1 MLLVSNIAAMHLI
14 FRTMLQLLL
23 SRRRPALGI
32 WDSSSVT
39 LRVLLTDID
48 IAMHMNNGMYF
59 SVFDLGRFDLMV
71 RSGVW
76 AQMRRRRWS
85 PVAAGETISFRK
97 SLQLGQLYA
106 IETRIIGLDE
116 RAIYFEQR
124 AVADGE
130 IYARAFIA
138 TRLVSGSGPVGNEE
152 IVAAFGAPPEDLVL
166 PEWIHEW
173 RLNNTLPSTR
183 RPAPHSW

>member
-1 MLLVSNIAAMHLI
+1 MHLI
-14 FRTMLQLLL
+14 LRTILQLFTSGRRSVL
-23 SRRRPALGI
+23 SI
-32 WDSSSVT
+32 WGAGSVT

-76 AQMRRRRWS
+76 RQMRARGWS

-97 SLQLGQLYA
+97 SLRLGQRYS

-124 AVADGE
+124 AVAGGE
-130 IYARAFIA
+130 IYARAVIA
-138 TRLVSGSGPVGNEE
+138 TRLVSRTGPVSNEE
-152 IVAAFGAPPEDLVL
+152 IVAAFGAPPADLVL

-183 RPAPHSW
+183 RPAPHAW

>member
-1 MLLVSNIAAMHLI
+1 MHLI
-14 FRTMLQLLL
+14 IRTILLL
-23 SRRRPALGI
+23 LRSRRRSALSI
-32 WDSSSVT
+32 WDPSSIG

-76 AQMRRRRWS
+76 RQMRRRGWS

-97 SLQLGQLYA
+97 SLQLGQRYTV
-106 IETRIIGLDE
+106 ETRIIGLDE

-124 AVADGE
+124 AVVDGE
-130 IYARAFIA
+130 IYARAYIA
-138 TRLVSGSGPVGNEE
+138 TRLVSKAGPVGNDE
-152 IVAAFGAPPEDLVL
+152 IIRAFGPPPADMVL
-166 PEWIHEW
+166 PEWLHAW
-173 RLNNTLPSTR
+173 RLDTSLPSTR
-183 RPAPHSW
+183 RPAPHAW